1 MTRESLVWAVA
12 DVVALALCAL
22 SAPLALP
29 LWLCSRVRGGR
40 G

>member
-1 MTRESLVWAVA
+1 MWAVA

-22 SAPLALP
+22 AAPLALL